1 MPVNDAD
8 TDVTTLGFETA
19 SLREYVAY
27 AWCVDLSGNLYASE
41 AVNVQAVDNGGT
53 VTALT
58 FTFEEAGV
66 NDVDN

>member
-1 MPVNDAD
+1 
-8 TDVTTLGFETA
+8 
-19 SLREYVAY
+19 
-27 AWCVDLSGNLYASE
+27 VDLSGNLYASE
-41 AVNVQAVDNGGT
+41 AVEVQAVDNGGT